1 MSQNSTG
8 KSERPETDTSPHK
21 KTRRGTDGEDEDAS
35 MAPEIFNAGNQQQST
50 NSATPAT
57 TPQSYLTT
65 MSSGSTNIPA
75 FLSEIQKDTLCV
87 VDEQLLDADEEES
100 LHLPSNGL
108 LLDANAPIEYPVDS
122 QTDLQTIGGVGQPFL
137 QPLDIMPSTLFIQV
151 QFTRRNL
158 MYDARMMPG

>member
-1 MSQNSTG
+1 
-8 KSERPETDTSPHK
+8 
-21 KTRRGTDGEDEDAS
+21 
-35 MAPEIFNAGNQQQST
+35 
-50 NSATPAT
+50 
-57 TPQSYLTT
+57 
-65 MSSGSTNIPA
+65 
-75 FLSEIQKDTLCV
+75 
-87 VDEQLLDADEEES
+87 
-100 LHLPSNGL
+100 L